1 MDPEYTWENAE
12 VLQCPNALRI
22 YEDDP
27 SIVSGKRSS
36 SSPGESVSSCVTV
49 KKRFSSTSSSS
60 TSSSSL
66 ASSSIVHQPKEKK
79 RFASF
84 PSTST
89 VPCKSSEE
97 TRSSLSESTWSM
109 LSSSALSEPPE
120 LLRPQLSSPD
130 SPQGPEKKRS
140 PPPPWQ
146 PPKQKKRTSLSESA
160 WSMISSSISAA
171 ESFKLPQEKRNSSLP
186 SISGITK
193 PMIPNPNPNPNPI
206 TKRKSSTSSVSTIP
220 EKNRNS
226 TSTSYLLGKRSS
238 GSEDN
243 SIWESPL
250 SPPPDDISTWESP
263 LSPPPER
270 RRKSSEKKRKSS
282 EKRRKSHEKK
292 RKLSKMSMYSDISDS
307 PVSPPPEKSLKL
319 SRMSM
324 YSDISDTPA
333 SPPPE
338 KRRQSTDMS
347 MESAK
352 SEQSQAST
360 QSKVNEPW
368 YMRTLDPS
376 AGPRGFARGL
386 EPIKVL
392 AATDALG
399 DIMHLM
405 QWKGCSQI
413 DLVSHEETST
423 LCPHLV
429 IEYYEQLLSWHN
441 VPNLTDVILGVSNWK
456 KKGYVN
462 RYRDRYGKKGP
473 RPTEIL

>member
-1 MDPEYTWENAE
+1 
-12 VLQCPNALRI
+12 
-22 YEDDP
+22 
-27 SIVSGKRSS
+27 
-36 SSPGESVSSCVTV
+36 
-49 KKRFSSTSSSS
+49 
-60 TSSSSL
+60 
-66 ASSSIVHQPKEKK
+66 
-79 RFASF
+79 
-84 PSTST
+84 
-89 VPCKSSEE
+89 
-97 TRSSLSESTWSM
+97 M

-120 LLRPQLSSPD
+120 QLRTQLSSPD
-130 SPQGPEKKRS
+130 SPQAPEKKRS
-140 PPPPWQ
+140 PSPPWQ
-146 PPKQKKRTSLSESA
+146 PPKQKKRTSLSEST

-171 ESFKLPQEKRNSSLP
+171 ESFKLPQKKRNSSLP

-193 PMIPNPNPNPNPI
+193 PMIPNPNPNPI
-206 TKRKSSTSSVSTIP
+206 LKRKSASSPVSNIP
-220 EKNRNS
+220 EKSRKSSASS
-226 TSTSYLLGKRSS
+226 TSTSYLLGKRISS
-238 GSEDN
+238 SEDN

-250 SPPPDDISTWESP
+250 SPPPDDKSTWESP
-263 LSPPPER
+263 LSPPPEK

-292 RKLSKMSMYSDISDS
+292 RKLSRMSMYSDISDS
-307 PVSPPPEKSLKL
+307 PESPPPENSLKL

-338 KRRQSTDMS
+338 KRRKSTGMSKVSVKSEQSDI
-347 MESAK
+347 SAK
-352 SEQSQAST
+352 SEQPQVST
-360 QSKVNEPW
+360 QSEVNEPW